1 MRVTIHPRR
10 HLVTVVVA
18 LAITLSV
25 LLLVVAVGGVATSE
39 DADDT
44 YTPTAAAT
52 TPDTGLANPWAAG
65 DEAVLRELA
74 ELGRAHLEG
83 CP

>member
-1 MRVTIHPRR
+1 MRVAMHPQR
-10 HLVTVVVA
+10 HLVTVVVT

-25 LLLVVAVGGVATSE
+25 LLLVVSVRGVATPE

-44 YTPTAAAT
+44 YSPTAAAT

-65 DEAVLRELA
+65 DAAVLRELA
-74 ELGRAHLEG
+74 ERGRAHLEG

>member
-18 LAITLSV
+18 LAITLSM
-25 LLLVVAVGGVATSE
+25 LLLVVTVGDIATPG

-44 YTPTAAAT
+44 YTPAADAT
-52 TPDTGLANPWAAG
+52 TQDTGLANPWAAG
-65 DEAVLRELA
+65 DAAVLREFA
-74 ELGRAHLEG
+74 ERGRAHLEG